1 MGIKVCG
8 KCKNE
13 KLLIHFYKSKT
24 KKDRYRN
31 TCKLCE
37 KELTQKYRNNNK
49 EKILEINRKYYIN
62 NSEHC
67 KNRDKKYRTRNKNK
81 IAKRKHDRYTTD
93 LDFKLRE
100 ILRSRLSSAIKRN
113 QKAGS
118 AINDLGCSIEEFKL
132 HLERQFEPWMNWDNY
147 GKFDLNRLTWNID
160 HINALANFDL
170 TNKEEFLKACHY
182 SNLRP
187 LLALDNI
194 KKGKKN

>member
-1 MGIKVCG
+1 MLYIQ
-8 KCKNE
+8 
-13 KLLIHFYKSKT
+13 LLSYIS
-24 KKDRYRN
+24 
-31 TCKLCE
+31 LG
-37 KELTQKYRNNNK
+37 KYRNNNK

-100 ILRSRLSSAIKRN
+100 ILRSRLSSAIKSS

-132 HLERQFEPWMNWDNY
+132 HLEKQFEPWMNWDNY
-147 GKFDLNRLTWNID
+147 GRFDLNRLTWNID